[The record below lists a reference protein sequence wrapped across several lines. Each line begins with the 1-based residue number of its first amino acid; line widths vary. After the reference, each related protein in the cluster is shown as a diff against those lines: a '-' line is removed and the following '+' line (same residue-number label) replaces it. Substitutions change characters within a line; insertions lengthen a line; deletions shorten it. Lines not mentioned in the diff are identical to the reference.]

1 MSERDVAIVV
11 GVGPTEGLGAR
22 LCERFA
28 REGLHVLAAGRTRER
43 LEALAARIR
52 GGGGAAT
59 AVPTDTTQEA
69 DVVRLFEAADALA
82 PGRLALVVSNS
93 GNNRIADFR
102 TMEASF
108 FEEVWRVA
116 CLGGFLVGREAAK
129 RMAAQ
134 GSGTVIFTGASASLR
149 GRPPFA
155 AFAAAKAGLRAV
167 AQAMARELGP
177 LGVHVG
183 HVVID
188 GGIAGERIRRFAE
201 FVQQKGEDGLLDLDA
216 IAETYW
222 QLHRQHRTAWT
233 HELDLRPYK
242 EPF

>member
-1 MSERDVAIVV
+1 MDAREIAIVV
-11 GVGPTEGLGAR
+11 GVGPVEGLGAR

-28 REGLHVLAAGRTRER
+28 REGLHVLAAGRTPER
-43 LEALAARIR
+43 LDALVSKINAS
-52 GGGGAAT
+52 GGAAT
-59 AVPTDTTQEA
+59 AVPTDTTREA

-82 PGRLALVVSNS
+82 PGRLALVAANT

-102 TMEASF
+102 TMEAGF
-108 FEEVWRVA
+108 FEAVWRVA
-116 CLGGFLVGREAAK
+116 CFGGFLVGREAAK

-177 LGVHVG
+177 LGVHVA

-188 GGIAGERIRRFAE
+188 GAIAGDRIRQLAE
-201 FVQQKGEDGLLDLDA
+201 LVRQKGEDGLLDLDA